1 MRNVP
6 DAPWI
11 GDDEWD
17 RVDEYE
23 DPDEDF
29 KYESQR
35 DEELLEELFKGE

>member
-1 MRNVP
+1 MRDVP

-17 RVDEYE
+17 GVYEYE

-29 KYESQR
+29 EYESQR